1 MVKSKKKIIVFG
13 GSGFLGSHVC
23 DALTDSGHKVIIVDK
38 FKSKWVRNN
47 QAFYKGDINITKTY
61 EHLLKN
67 VHAIFNFAA
76 LSDIKESND
85 NPLETVKVNI
95 LGVVNLLNLC
105 VKKKIKK
112 FIQASSIYVSGNHG
126 GFYKSSKLAAESYIN
141 EFNKIEGLNYCILRY
156 GTLYGPRSDRT
167 NGLHSLIENA
177 LRKNKIEY
185 SGSSESVRDYIH
197 VIDAARASL
206 KALDK
211 KFNNKTIIISGPE
224 SHKITEIL
232 KIISEITGIKKIS
245 FIKKDKVKLHSHYL
259 KTPYSSEADNYYA
272 FKYSDNLN
280 VDIGQGL
287 SSLIKNLKKN

>member
-13 GSGFLGSHVC
+13 GSGFLGSHVS
-23 DALTDSGHKVIIVDK
+23 DALTKDGHKVIIIDYK
-38 FKSKWVRNN
+38 KSKWINKD
-47 QAFYKGDINITKTY
+47 QSFHKGDINNPKTF
-61 EHLLKN
+61 EHLLKK
-67 VHAIFNFAA
+67 VDAIFNFAA
-76 LSDIKESND
+76 ISDIGKSNED
-85 NPLETVKVNI
+85 PEETVKINI

-105 VKKKIKK
+105 VKRKIKK

-126 GFYKSSKLAAESYIN
+126 GFYKSSKLAAESYIS
-141 EFNKIEGLNYCILRY
+141 EFNKIKGLNYCILRY
-156 GTLYGPRSDRT
+156 GTLYGPRSDKT

-177 LRKNKIEY
+177 LKKNKIEY
-185 SGSSESVRDYIH
+185 SGSPESVRDYIH

-211 KFNNKTIIISGPE
+211 EFINKTIIISGPE

-245 FIKKDKVKLHSHYL
+245 FVKKDKVKLHSHYL
-259 KTPYSSEADNYYA
+259 KTPYSSEENSYYA

-287 SSLIKNLKKN
+287 SALIKNLKEY